1 MGLFDRFKKK
11 PVEQAV
17 EPVKEKKPRKPK
29 EKEPAVD
36 ANANAKDKAT
46 KAGEP
51 YINIL
56 SLDID
61 PNDITSG
68 AFELDWNEIFVARL
82 VKSGYMMSKD
92 DKDSDI
98 VDRWFHQVCRNV
110 VLEMYE
116 QQQADP
122 TNRDLRE
129 VKTRD
134 LGNGRTEVS

>member
-11 PVEQAV
+11 PVETVVA
-17 EPVKEKKPRKPK
+17 PVKEKKPRQSKVK
-29 EKEPAVD
+29 KPAVD
-36 ANANAKDKAT
+36 TNAKEKAT
-46 KAGEP
+46 QAGEP

-82 VKSGYMMSKD
+82 VKSGYMMNKD
-92 DKDSDI
+92 DKDNDI

>member
-11 PVEQAV
+11 PVEQVV
-17 EPVKEKKPRKPK
+17 EPVKEKKPRKSK
-29 EKEPAVD
+29 EKEPTVD
-36 ANANAKDKAT
+36 INANAKDKAT